1 VPSDI
6 HSSVSHKKEFR
17 LSFILA
23 GGFFLILFLVAAAIL
38 IVTYQSS
45 KLVVEQQRDHQRLHS
60 ETISRLV
67 MKSQMDG
74 LSHII
79 DLTSDDPNFRSLYR
93 TRNKERL
100 AAFLRSVFY
109 AQAENRLGFIALM
122 SAEGKMIT
130 DLHNELFSMNDIVGQ
145 VGKFHA
151 DQRAWFWV
159 SQKNGGDEMTS
170 VLVYYKREILDTF
183 TGRVDGYLVGGFF
196 LNDNQEL
203 VQEFQKQ
210 SQADFSAL
218 VWKGRVV
225 ALSGKKPDFL
235 SEPEFRFA
243 AEMNEQGEDGY
254 LFFKKSLMSNQLQGI
269 DLFVLNGFIAKD
281 ERALRQFYLI
291 SAGLVLLVTFLL
303 SVLSALAARSLFLKP
318 LKNLV
323 LFARKV
329 ERQDNNP
336 DLPLS
341 PIADFNQVGRN
352 LANVLNAFQE
362 SERRFQDFVSVSSDS
377 VWETDTDG
385 RYVFLSRDINSSNKI
400 DLNQI
405 LGKRRWEVDG
415 VDPDYGDW
423 DTHRQTL
430 ADHQPFRNFIF
441 RRIDPGGHMLYW
453 SASGK
458 PRYDKNGV
466 FAGYRGASSNIT
478 VEIETQREANNI
490 QDQLRQSQKL
500 EVVGQLTGGVAHDFN
515 NLLSVVLGNLE
526 LIEETNSLEGQL
538 SKNLQDAIKGAKK
551 GAALTH
557 QLLAYSRQQT
567 LNPVAVQPSTVIRD
581 MYSLLERALGE
592 IVNVRMKLD
601 DSWPVLIDP
610 TELENALLNLA
621 VNARDAMPGGGEL
634 MIECFDTHLDREYTD
649 TVPELKEGD
658 YVCVV
663 VNDAGDGIEEAIR
676 DRILEP
682 FFTTKEVGKGSGLG
696 LSMVFGFVKQ
706 SGGHMTIYSEMGKGT
721 SIQLYLPRAREKGK
735 EEKTADKSR
744 LMAGTNE
751 RVLVVEDNP
760 QVRQL
765 IVAQLKSIGYRAVEC
780 EDGATAIT
788 ILESGDVD
796 ILLSDVTL
804 PLGMNGV
811 EIVNAAR
818 EYFPDMPTLLMSGF
832 TGNAIRSKDDLPDG
846 VEILY
851 KPFTKIRL
859 SEALHRAGHPGAT
872 ADKSRRT
879 DTD

>member
-1 VPSDI
+1 MPSDI
-6 HSSVSHKKEFR
+6 HSNVPQKREFR

-23 GGFFLILFLVAAAIL
+23 GGFFLILLLVAAAIL

-45 KLVVEQQRDHQRLHS
+45 KLVVEQHKDHQRLHS
-60 ETISRLV
+60 EKINHLV
-67 MKSQMDG
+67 MKSQLDG

-79 DLTSDDPNFRSLYR
+79 DLTSEDPNFRSLYR
-93 TRNKERL
+93 TRNKERIRS
-100 AAFLRSVFY
+100 FLRGVFY
-109 AQAENRLGFIALM
+109 AQEESRLDFTALM
-122 SAEGKMIT
+122 SAEGEMIT
-130 DLHNELFSMNDIVGQ
+130 DLHNELFSLNDIVER

-151 DQRAWFWV
+151 DQRTWFWA
-159 SQKNGGDEMTS
+159 SQKNGGDGATS
-170 VLVYYKREILDTF
+170 VLIYYKREILDIF
-183 TGRVDGYLVGGFF
+183 TGKIDGYLVGGFF
-196 LNDNQEL
+196 LNGNQEL

-218 VWKGRVV
+218 VWKGHVV
-225 ALSGKKPDFL
+225 ALSGANPEFL
-235 SEPEFRFA
+235 SDPNFRLT
-243 AEMNEQGEDGY
+243 AEMNEQGQDGY
-254 LFFKKSLMSNQLQGI
+254 LLFKKALMSSQLRGI

-281 ERALRQFYLI
+281 ELELRQFYLI
-291 SAGLVLLVTFLL
+291 STGLVLLATFLL
-303 SVLSALAARSLFLKP
+303 SVISALAARSLLLKP
-318 LKNLV
+318 LKDLV
-323 LFARKV
+323 LFARKA
-329 ERQDNNP
+329 ERQDSNP

-362 SERRFQDFVSVSSDS
+362 SERRFQDFLSVSSDS
-377 VWETDTDG
+377 VWETDIDDK
-385 RYVFLSRDINSSNKI
+385 YVFLSRDINSSNKI

-405 LGKRRWEVDG
+405 LGKRRWEVEG
-415 VDPDYGDW
+415 VDPNYGDW
-423 DTHRQTL
+423 ETHRQIL
-430 ADHQPFRNFIF
+430 ADRLPFRNFVF

-458 PRYDKNGV
+458 PRYDKNGA
-466 FAGYRGASSNIT
+466 FAGYRGTSSNIT
-478 VEIETQREANNI
+478 VEVEAQEEADKI

-526 LIEETNSLEGQL
+526 LIEEAKSLEGQL

-567 LNPVAVQPSTVIRD
+567 LNPIAVQPGTVIRD

-592 IVNVRMKLD
+592 IVNVRMNLKD
-601 DSWPVLIDP
+601 GWSVLIDP
-610 TELENALLNLA
+610 AELENALLNLA

-634 MIECFDTHLDREYTD
+634 LIECFDTHLDREYTD
-649 TVPELKEGD
+649 TVPELQEGD

-663 VNDAGDGIEEAIR
+663 VNDTGEGIEEAIR

-706 SGGHMTIYSEMGKGT
+706 SGGHMTIYSEIGKGA
-721 SIQLYLPRAREKGK
+721 SIQLYLPRARGKDKKEKV
-735 EEKTADKSR
+735 ADETR
-744 LMAGTNE
+744 LIVGANE

-780 EDGATAIT
+780 EDGATAMT

-832 TGNAIRSKDDLPDG
+832 TGNAIRSNGDLPDG

-851 KPFTKIRL
+851 KPFTKVRL
-859 SEALHRAGHPGAT
+859 SEALHRAGQAGA
-872 ADKSRRT
+872 ADEKSLQS